1 MNRTNS
7 FSRKNSN
14 ARIEDT
20 IINMDKTVLI
30 DKANIYNKQII
41 ELKKKL
47 EEIKVNNTEEEI
59 IKKKEEINLIIS
71 NIKKYKRLREEVL
84 QKIKE
89 IKW

>member
-47 EEIKVNNTEEEI
+47 EEIKINNSEEEI
-59 IKKKEEINLIIS
+59 VKKKEEINLIIS

-89 IKW
+89 IK

>member
-59 IKKKEEINLIIS
+59 IKKKEEINLINS

>member
-47 EEIKVNNTEEEI
+47 EEIKENNTEEEI

>member
-1 MNRTNS
+1 MNRTNR

-20 IINMDKTVLI
+20 IIDMDKTVLI
-30 DKANIYNKQII
+30 DKANIYNKYII
-41 ELKKKL
+41 DLKKKL
-47 EEIKVNNTEEEI
+47 EEIKINNTEDEI
-59 IKKKEEINLIIS
+59 VKKKEEINLIIS

-89 IKW
+89 IK

>member
-20 IINMDKTVLI
+20 IIDMDKTVLI
-30 DKANIYNKQII
+30 DKANIYNKKII
-41 ELKKKL
+41 DLKKKL
-47 EEIKVNNTEEEI
+47 EDIKINNSEEEI
-59 IKKKEEINLIIS
+59 VKKKEEINLNIS

-89 IKW
+89 IK

>member
-20 IINMDKTVLI
+20 IIDMDKTVLI
-30 DKANIYNKQII
+30 DKANIYNKHII
-41 ELKKKL
+41 DLKKKL
-47 EEIKVNNTEEEI
+47 EEIKINNSEEEI
-59 IKKKEEINLIIS
+59 VKKKEEINLNIS

-89 IKW
+89 IK

>member
-47 EEIKVNNTEEEI
+47 EEIKVNNNEEEI
-59 IKKKEEINLIIS
+59 VKKKEEINLIIS

>member
-59 IKKKEEINLIIS
+59 VKKKEEINLIIS

>member
-20 IINMDKTVLI
+20 IIDMDKTVLI
-30 DKANIYNKQII
+30 DKANIYNKYII
-41 ELKKKL
+41 DLKKKL
-47 EEIKVNNTEEEI
+47 EEIKINNTEDEI
-59 IKKKEEINLIIS
+59 VKKKEEINLIIS

-89 IKW
+89 IK